1 MFENGFLESLSPVI
15 TTNRN
20 IFQNKYNTDP
30 MPHNFTVLRDENT
43 QERKNYERM
52 AKTFDRSI

>member
-1 MFENGFLESLSPVI
+1 MVSYKVYHHMI

-43 QERKNYERM
+43 QRNNYERM

>member
-1 MFENGFLESLSPVI
+1 MVSFKVYHHMI

-43 QERKNYERM
+43 QERKNYERI